1 MLVIEKAGKGTK
13 NFVYIQIFK
22 RKSEKFM
29 YFVRYMTHSY
39 FPNPLPPPKK
49 YPIIPVE
56 TSSTF

>member
-29 YFVRYMTHSY
+29 YFVHYMTHLLAFLHIFS
-39 FPNPLPPPKK
+39 FTDKHA
-49 YPIIPVE
+49 IM
-56 TSSTF
+56 